1 VRRIVLILVLVVIV
15 GIAGFILLR
24 PKRPGKAA
32 AKPAAGDSTSTS
44 TAPKAATPGAARKAG
59 GKAAGN
65 LKPMTPEQRRAEM
78 KRARDE
84 ERARKKQLRLQ
95 ERERRRAL
103 RSARSRRGK
112 RKSGR
117 RGQAFYVLKAVVSMG
132 DESYALVD
140 SRRVQVGDVLMGRR
154 VVAIQPDRI
163 EIEAFGKRTTV
174 KVGESLL
181 PPTFNTKR
189 TR

>member
-1 VRRIVLILVLVVIV
+1 
-15 GIAGFILLR
+15 
-24 PKRPGKAA
+24 
-32 AKPAAGDSTSTS
+32 
-44 TAPKAATPGAARKAG
+44 
-59 GKAAGN
+59 
-65 LKPMTPEQRRAEM
+65 M

-84 ERARKKQLRLQ
+84 ERRRKKELRLR

-112 RKSGR
+112 RRSGR
-117 RGQAFYVLKAVVSMG
+117 RGQSLYVVKAIVSMG

-154 VVAIQPDRI
+154 VVAIQPDRV

-181 PPTFNTKR
+181 PPTFGLKR

>member
-1 VRRIVLILVLVVIV
+1 MRRIVLILVLVVIV
-15 GIAGFILLR
+15 GIAGFVLLR
-24 PKRPGKAA
+24 PKRPAKAA
-32 AKPAAGDSTSTS
+32 SKPAAGDSSST
-44 TAPKAATPGAARKAG
+44 TATTPSKARKAA
-59 GKAAGN
+59 GKTTGK
-65 LKPMTPEQRRAEM
+65 LKPMTPEERRAEV

-84 ERARKKQLRLQ
+84 ERRRKKELRLR

-112 RKSGR
+112 RRGGR
-117 RGQAFYVLKAVVSMG
+117 RGQSLYVVKAIVSLG

-154 VVAIQPDRI
+154 VVAIQPDRV

-181 PPTFNTKR
+181 PPTFGLKR